1 MSNPQVSTFSCDKGD
16 WRRCLF
22 GPNILEN
29 KQQNRD
35 EEEATEEAGV
45 LIPFQEA
52 FDTKLYDYIAVF
64 IGADYCPHCKAFA
77 PTVISS
83 AETLEKEKRC
93 KVVFVS
99 NDRTEEAFRA
109 SCRKVS
115 GIDVVPY
122 DLDKTRTMR
131 DLFDLKTIPALSKCD
146 IVSIVRSDVTVYW
159 VSGFSTCYLLIVS
172 YCSMKK

>member
-1 MSNPQVSTFSCDKGD
+1 MSNPQASTFTCDTGD

-35 EEEATEEAGV
+35 EEEATEEAPSDS
-45 LIPFQEA
+45 LIPVQQA

-77 PTVISS
+77 PTVVSS
-83 AETLEKEKRC
+83 TPKLEKDKRC

-99 NDRTEEAFRA
+99 NDRTDGAFRA
-109 SCRKVS
+109 SCRKVA

-131 DLFDLKTIPALSKCD
+131 DLFDLKTIPALSK
-146 IVSIVRSDVTVYW
+146 
-159 VSGFSTCYLLIVS
+159 YLFA
-172 YCSMKK
+172 